1 MTTTTLGSVPI
12 PNIWPKT
19 FIGFDKIF
27 DELQNIPTDNNYPP
41 SNIIRVSDTKYI
53 IELAVAGFN
62 ESQIEITLQNQTL
75 NIVGGKVGRSSSLN
89 YDTNEEYIHRGIGY
103 RKFKK
108 VFNLA
113 DHIKVREVE
122 LEDGILSIGLEKVIP
137 EELKPKTI
145 KIGRSSSM
153 KSFLQE

>member
-1 MTTTTLGSVPI
+1 MTTTTLGSGSI

-108 VFNLA
+108 VFNR
-113 DHIKVREVE
+113 HR
-122 LEDGILSIGLEKVIP
+122 
-137 EELKPKTI
+137 
-145 KIGRSSSM
+145 
-153 KSFLQE
+153 